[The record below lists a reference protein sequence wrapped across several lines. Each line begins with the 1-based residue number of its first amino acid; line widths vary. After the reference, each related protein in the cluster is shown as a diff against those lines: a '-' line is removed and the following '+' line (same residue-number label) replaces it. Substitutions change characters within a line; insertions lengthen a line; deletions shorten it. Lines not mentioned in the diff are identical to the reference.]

1 MSLLSTKGVYGLICI
16 FEISKGNS
24 SSPVSLQDI
33 SNNINVSKNYLEQ
46 IINNLRSAG
55 LIASIKGLK
64 GGYYLSRP
72 LSEISY
78 YEIFNLLEKDF
89 GLSRVT
95 LNTPYS
101 LFIKEY
107 DEKLKELFNKPLSS
121 FEAFKQE
128 ANAYLNYVI

>member
-24 SSPVSLQDI
+24 SSPISLKDI
-33 SNNINVSKNYLEQ
+33 SDNINVSKNYLEQ
-46 IINNLRSAG
+46 IINNLRS
-55 LIASIKGLK
+55 ASIKGLK

-89 GLSRVT
+89 GLSRIT

>member
-24 SSPVSLQDI
+24 SEPVSLKDI
-33 SNNINVSKNYLEQ
+33 SKHMNVSKNYLEQ

-55 LIASIKGLK
+55 IVASVKGLK
-64 GGYYLSRP
+64 GGYYLLRP

-89 GLSRVT
+89 GLSSIA
-95 LNTPYS
+95 LNAPYS

-107 DEKLKELFNKPLSS
+107 DEKLKRLFDEPLSS

-128 ANAYLNYVI
+128 ANAYLNYII

>member
-24 SSPVSLQDI
+24 NEPVSLKDI
-33 SNNINVSKNYLEQ
+33 SKHMNVSKNYLEQ

-55 LIASIKGLK
+55 IVASVKGLK
-64 GGYYLSRP
+64 GGYYLLRP

-89 GLSRVT
+89 GLSSIA
-95 LNTPYS
+95 LSTPYS

-107 DEKLKELFNKPLSS
+107 DEKLKKLFDEPLSS

-128 ANAYLNYVI
+128 ANAYLNYII